1 MKERLGRR
9 EFLTGAVAA
18 GVAVALPGAASAATA
33 RPRAEHIDLVV
44 PGLDPAHD
52 GLRVAQLSDLHVG
65 PRTPVEVVRS
75 AIEEANASRPDLV
88 ALTGDFL
95 CIHPREVETMR
106 EQLGGLAA
114 PTVAVLGNHDH
125 WVDPRGAAGALR
137 EHGYE
142 VLSNE
147 WTTVTLRGVPLP
159 VVGIDDLYTRHAD
172 VQRSTKGL
180 PARRA
185 PLVLAH
191 APRTADILRRL
202 ERSMVCLSGHTH
214 GGQINIPIITP
225 IFLHGIVHEPYVRGH
240 FQLDRVHLYVNR
252 GIGNSGLK
260 VRLNCPPEVTI
271 ATLRA
276 APA

>member
-1 MKERLGRR
+1 MREELGRR
-9 EFLTGAVAA
+9 DFLRGALAA
-18 GVAVALPGAASAATA
+18 GVAVAAPVAASGATPM
-33 RPRAEHIDLVV
+33 PRAERIDLVI

-65 PRTPVEVVRS
+65 PRTPAQLVRS

-88 ALTGDFL
+88 VLTGDFL
-95 CIHPREVETMR
+95 CIHRREIEAMR

-125 WVDPRGAAGALR
+125 WVDARGAAGALR

-142 VLSNE
+142 VLTNE

-159 VVGIDDLYTRHAD
+159 VVGVDDLHTRHAD
-172 VQRSTKGL
+172 VERSIRGL
-180 PARRA
+180 PARRT

-202 ERSMVCLSGHTH
+202 DRPMVCLSGHTH

-252 GIGNSGLK
+252 GIGNSGFK